1 MFRCIRPSLIS
12 LKGVDFL
19 RNRFTNKGTAF
30 TLAERDH
37 LGVRGLLPPQVEN
50 LTQQMDRYWTQ
61 FNLLESD
68 INRYQLLRGILDTNV
83 TLYYGLIDRHL
94 NETLPIIYTPTVG
107 EVCQKYGALYQKDHG
122 LYISTGDIGHIRN
135 ILESRKSNAVDII
148 VVTDGSRIL
157 GLGDLGANGMGI
169 SIGKCSLYV
178 AGAGI
183 QPRRVLPVLLDCGTN
198 NNTLKNDPLYLGQR
212 IHRVDDETF
221 YTLMDEFMEAA
232 SKRWPSAVIQ
242 FEDFSNNHCFEV
254 LSRYQNKYRCFNDDI
269 QGTGAVIASGVVN
282 AMILSEVKDHR
293 ILVFGAGSAA
303 IGVVNSIADLCVAKF
318 GMSRKE
324 LIDNVYLMDSKGLV
338 SKNRGDVLQ
347 KHKIPF
353 ARDDVPDSEL
363 PNVKT
368 VMDTVK
374 YCKPTI
380 LLGLGGVGRVFNEE
394 MICYMQTYI
403 DTPIIFPL
411 SNPTSKAEVD
421 PADAYKWTNGK
432 AIVASGSPFPQTI
445 INSRICRPSQGNNMY
460 IFPGVGLGVSI
471 AQPDCISD
479 AVFVAASKKLCEIVS
494 LSTIRS
500 EGILYPYLDE
510 IRNVSKHIA
519 VAVIRQIQEEKQA
532 KANLP
537 ENIPDLYKL
546 VEDKMWVCEYPPSDL
561 YMNSG
566 KK

>member
-269 QGTGAVIASGVVN
+269 QGTGAVVAAGFYN
-282 AMILSEVKDHR
+282 AMKISCVDPLNQR
-293 ILVFGAGSAA
+293 IVVFGAGSAA
-303 IGVVNSIADLCVAKF
+303 AGVVNSIADLVAYRNDISKADVLKVF
-318 GMSRKE
+318 
-324 LIDNVYLMDSKGLV
+324 YLVDTKGLV
-338 SKNRGDVLQ
+338 TKTRGDTLQ
-347 KHKIPF
+347 AHKIPL
-353 ARDDVPDSEL
+353 ARDDVSAEVSMTLKSLED
-363 PNVKT
+363 VIKF
-368 VMDTVK
+368 V
-374 YCKPTI
+374 KPTAF
-380 LLGLGGVGRVFNEE
+380 LGLGGVGPVLTQDMVE
-394 MICYMQTYI
+394 IMQNAT
-403 DTPIIFPL
+403 TRPIIFPL
-411 SNPTSKAEVD
+411 SNPTSKAEVL
-421 PADAYKWTNGK
+421 PSQAYEWTNGN
-432 AIVASGSPFPQTI
+432 AIVASGSPFPETV
-445 INSRICRPSQGNNMY
+445 INGKSLKPSQGNNMY
-460 IFPGVGLGVSI
+460 VFPGLGLGVSLAKPKHIDDELILI
-471 AQPDCISD
+471 ASCCLQAQLTEVD
-479 AVFVAASKKLCEIVS
+479 AAKGALYPPLNEIRTVSKK
-494 LSTIRS
+494 
-500 EGILYPYLDE
+500 
-510 IRNVSKHIA
+510 IA
-519 VAVIRQIQEEKQA
+519 VAVIQKCQKDGTGGKDLPTSDAELEEFVNEA
-532 KANLP
+532 
-537 ENIPDLYKL
+537 
-546 VEDKMWVCEYPPSDL
+546 MWSPVY
-561 YMNSG
+561 N
-566 KK
+566 